1 MRPAM
6 SAHYAP
12 LPTQQSSRD
21 VDRELNDAFESD
33 GDNDEDYIELSPSN
47 RPRAA
52 TLPYVPD
59 PLKSTP
65 SSTTVPGIYDFERN
79 YDYDRPPP
87 GSPPQLLA
95 TALPNDIGN
104 SNGELPTSPLG
115 TTLPR
120 PSFLRRAVGAILP
133 THYVRVPTDEPPA
146 GVRGGGIQN
155 DGVFSNVVV
164 KPASSVSMPIEAD
177 DGSIYMVP
185 EDTQNNAPPS
195 YAAAQA
201 DAVPPYWDTI
211 IHAPSGMDSD
221 AGMIVGDLPSGSILA
236 FISNLFVSFFFQFI
250 GFLLTYL
257 LHTTHAAKYGSRAG
271 LGLTLIQYGFYSRSA
286 ADAMHPT
293 ADGNGVPD
301 VLMLSA
307 PPSSSSLAPMPQDN
321 TNTNTIVLNMS
332 SREWLSFLLMTLG
345 WFLLLSSLVGFW
357 RVKNWESAI
366 RASSAHEPQS
376 PEDIARDIA
385 ARRNIE
391 QAFDIAPL
399 EESEQTSLGSPFTA
413 TTQEHAE
420 ADLRAAHLL

>member
-1 MRPAM
+1 MRRAMPAR
-6 SAHYAP
+6 YAP

-21 VDRELNDAFESD
+21 ADRELHDAFESD
-33 GDNDEDYIELSPSN
+33 DDDDENCIECPPSDYRRVDTLS
-47 RPRAA
+47 
-52 TLPYVPD
+52 YVAD
-59 PLKSTP
+59 PPKCTSGI
-65 SSTTVPGIYDFERN
+65 TTVPATYDFERN

-133 THYVRVPTDEPPA
+133 THYIRVPTREPPT

-164 KPASSVSMPIEAD
+164 KPASSVPIQAE

-185 EDTQNNAPPS
+185 EETQSAAPPS

-211 IHAPSGMDSD
+211 VHAPSGMDTD
-221 AGMIVGDLPSGSILA
+221 VGMIVGDLPSGSILA
-236 FISNLFVSFFFQFI
+236 FISNLCISFIFQFI

-257 LHTTHAAKYGSRAG
+257 LHTTHAAKFGSRAG

-286 ADAMHPT
+286 PDNILPT
-293 ADGNGVPD
+293 PDGKGTPD

-307 PPSSSSLAPMPQDN
+307 LPSSSAPMPQDN
-321 TNTNTIVLNMS
+321 TIVLSIS

-345 WFLLLSSLVGFW
+345 WFLFLSSLVGFW

-366 RASSAHEPQS
+366 RASNAHEPQS

-391 QAFDIAPL
+391 QAFNIAPL
-399 EESEQTSLGSPFTA
+399 AESEQA
-413 TTQEHAE
+413 N
-420 ADLRAAHLL
+420 LRAAHIL

>member
-1 MRPAM
+1 MRRAM

-21 VDRELNDAFESD
+21 ADRELNDAFESD
-33 GDNDEDYIELSPSN
+33 GDDEDRIEHPPSGNRQCVDTLS
-47 RPRAA
+47 
-52 TLPYVPD
+52 YVAD
-59 PLKSTP
+59 PPKNTSG
-65 SSTTVPGIYDFERN
+65 STTIPVAYDFERN

-87 GSPPQLLA
+87 GSPPQPLA

-115 TTLPR
+115 TTLPQ
-120 PSFLRRAVGAILP
+120 PSFFRRAVGAILP
-133 THYVRVPTDEPPA
+133 THYVRVQTHEPPTR
-146 GVRGGGIQN
+146 VRGGGIQN

-164 KPASSVSMPIEAD
+164 KPASSVQIQAE
-177 DGSIYMVP
+177 DGSVYMVP
-185 EDTQNNAPPS
+185 EETQSTAPPS

-211 IHAPSGMDSD
+211 VHAPSGMDTD
-221 AGMIVGDLPSGSILA
+221 AGMIVGDLPSGTILA

-257 LHTTHAAKYGSRAG
+257 LHTTHAAKFGSRAG

-286 ADAMHPT
+286 TDTMLPT
-293 ADGNGVPD
+293 PDGNGAPD

-307 PPSSSSLAPMPQDN
+307 PPSSSAPMPQDN
-321 TNTNTIVLNMS
+321 TAVLSIS

-357 RVKNWESAI
+357 RVKNWESTI
-366 RASSAHEPQS
+366 RASNVHEPQS

-385 ARRNIE
+385 ARRHIE
-391 QAFDIAPL
+391 EAFNIAPL
-399 EESEQTSLGSPFTA
+399 EEHERTSLGSPFTVQ
-413 TTQEHAE
+413 TQQELAE

>member
-1 MRPAM
+1 M

-33 GDNDEDYIELSPSN
+33 GDDEDYIDSERN
-47 RPRAA
+47 RPRAE
-52 TLPYVPD
+52 TFSYVAIPQKD
-59 PLKSTP
+59 ASG
-65 SSTTVPGIYDFERN
+65 STTVPGTYDFERN

-87 GSPPQLLA
+87 GSPPQPLA
-95 TALPNDIGN
+95 SALPNDIGN

-133 THYVRVPTDEPPA
+133 THYVRVPTHEPPV

-164 KPASSVSMPIEAD
+164 KPASSVPIQAD

-185 EDTQNNAPPS
+185 EETQGTAPPS

-211 IHAPSGMDSD
+211 IHAPSGMDTD
-221 AGMIVGDLPSGSILA
+221 TGMIVGDLPSGSILT
-236 FISNLFVSFFFQFI
+236 FISNLFVSFLFQFI

-257 LHTTHAAKYGSRAG
+257 LHTTHAAKFGSRAG
-271 LGLTLIQYGFYSRSA
+271 LGLTLIQYGFYSR
-286 ADAMHPT
+286 T
-293 ADGNGVPD
+293 AVNIYPAPDSNGDPD
-301 VLMLSA
+301 VLMLSS
-307 PPSSSSLAPMPQDN
+307 PPSSSAPVPPEN
-321 TNTNTIVLNMS
+321 TVILNMF
-332 SREWLSFLLMTLG
+332 SREWLSFILMTVG

-357 RVKNWESAI
+357 RVKNWECAI
-366 RASSAHEPQS
+366 RASNAHEPQS

-385 ARRNIE
+385 TRRNIE
-391 QAFDIAPL
+391 QAFNIAPL
-399 EESEQTSLGSPFTA
+399 EESERTSLGSPFTV
-413 TTQEHAE
+413 TTQQEHAE
-420 ADLRAAHLL
+420 AELRAAHLL

>member
-1 MRPAM
+1 MPM
-6 SAHYAP
+6 LTHFLIYLTS
-12 LPTQQSSRD
+12 
-21 VDRELNDAFESD
+21 
-33 GDNDEDYIELSPSN
+33 LSF
-47 RPRAA
+47 
-52 TLPYVPD
+52 
-59 PLKSTP
+59 K
-65 SSTTVPGIYDFERN
+65 
-79 YDYDRPPP
+79 
-87 GSPPQLLA
+87 
-95 TALPNDIGN
+95 
-104 SNGELPTSPLG
+104 
-115 TTLPR
+115 
-120 PSFLRRAVGAILP
+120 
-133 THYVRVPTDEPPA
+133 
-146 GVRGGGIQN
+146 
-155 DGVFSNVVV
+155 
-164 KPASSVSMPIEAD
+164 
-177 DGSIYMVP
+177 
-185 EDTQNNAPPS
+185 S

-345 WFLLLSSLVGFW
+345 MRYLSSFFSVYLLRLAGWFLLLSSLVGFW

>member
-1 MRPAM
+1 M

-33 GDNDEDYIELSPSN
+33 ADDDEDYIERSPSN
-47 RPRAA
+47 RPHAE
-52 TLPYVPD
+52 TLAD
-59 PLKSTP
+59 PPKSTP
-65 SSTTVPGIYDFERN
+65 GSTTIPGIYDFERN

-164 KPASSVSMPIEAD
+164 KPASSVSVPIQTD

-195 YAAAQA
+195 YATAQA

-286 ADAMHPT
+286 ADAMRPT

-307 PPSSSSLAPMPQDN
+307 PPSSSSLAPMPQD

-399 EESEQTSLGSPFTA
+399 EE
-413 TTQEHAE
+413 TTTQQEHAE

>member
-1 MRPAM
+1 M

-21 VDRELNDAFESD
+21 ADRELNDAFESD
-33 GDNDEDYIELSPSN
+33 GDDEDHIEHPPSGNRQCIDTLS
-47 RPRAA
+47 
-52 TLPYVPD
+52 YVAD
-59 PLKSTP
+59 PPKNTAG
-65 SSTTVPGIYDFERN
+65 STTIPVAYDFERN

-87 GSPPQLLA
+87 GSPPQPLA

-115 TTLPR
+115 TTLPQ
-120 PSFLRRAVGAILP
+120 PSFFRRAVGAILP
-133 THYVRVPTDEPPA
+133 THYVRVPTQEPPT

-164 KPASSVSMPIEAD
+164 KPASSVPIQAE
-177 DGSIYMVP
+177 DGSVYMVP
-185 EDTQNNAPPS
+185 EETQSTAPPVRLNSFLIFLTSLLFKS

-211 IHAPSGMDSD
+211 VHAPSGMDTD
-221 AGMIVGDLPSGSILA
+221 AGMIVGDLPSGTILA

-257 LHTTHAAKYGSRAG
+257 LHTTHAAKFGSRAG

-286 ADAMHPT
+286 TDTMLPT
-293 ADGNGVPD
+293 PDGNGAPD

-307 PPSSSSLAPMPQDN
+307 PPSSSAPMPQDN
-321 TNTNTIVLNMS
+321 TAVLSIS

-345 WFLLLSSLVGFW
+345 TRYLFLLF
-357 RVKNWESAI
+357 
-366 RASSAHEPQS
+366 
-376 PEDIARDIA
+376 
-385 ARRNIE
+385 
-391 QAFDIAPL
+391 
-399 EESEQTSLGSPFTA
+399 
-413 TTQEHAE
+413 
-420 ADLRAAHLL
+420 HLLTLSRRLVFAPFFFGRFLACKELGVCHPRFKCT

>member
-33 GDNDEDYIELSPSN
+33 GDDDKDYIERSPSN
-47 RPRAA
+47 HPRAE
-52 TLPYVPD
+52 TLPYVAD
-59 PLKSTP
+59 PPKGTP
-65 SSTTVPGIYDFERN
+65 GSTTIPGIYDFERN

-164 KPASSVSMPIEAD
+164 KPASSVSVPIQAD

-185 EDTQNNAPPS
+185 EDTQNNAPP
-195 YAAAQA
+195 
-201 DAVPPYWDTI
+201 VCI
-211 IHAPSGMDSD
+211 C
-221 AGMIVGDLPSGSILA
+221 
-236 FISNLFVSFFFQFI
+236 
-250 GFLLTYL
+250 LL
-257 LHTTHAAKYGSRAG
+257 
-271 LGLTLIQYGFYSRSA
+271 IF
-286 ADAMHPT
+286 
-293 ADGNGVPD
+293 
-301 VLMLSA
+301 
-307 PPSSSSLAPMPQDN
+307 
-321 TNTNTIVLNMS
+321 
-332 SREWLSFLLMTLG
+332 
-345 WFLLLSSLVGFW
+345 
-357 RVKNWESAI
+357 
-366 RASSAHEPQS
+366 
-376 PEDIARDIA
+376 
-385 ARRNIE
+385 
-391 QAFDIAPL
+391 
-399 EESEQTSLGSPFTA
+399 
-413 TTQEHAE
+413 
-420 ADLRAAHLL
+420 